1 MMSTPKLVVMHPT
14 VGSYRRPPGCA
25 LHLTHVE
32 KKVAEAVRPDPVA
45 LDDALLEENIGEPP
59 SQALSIEI
67 LFTAVGSL
75 PGLRG
80 CARLQELTLM
90 HARLTRVPPE
100 LQSVRHTLQRLSL
113 ANNEIGRIEH
123 LGGMVH
129 LHTLFLQENSLEVI
143 DGLGDC
149 VALQRLWLSANKIGA
164 LGDGLRPLHELRE
177 LWLQANPLQSAHEL
191 GALASLQVLSLAA
204 TEIASVDALEPLRG
218 LRSLYDLSFDDLMF
232 GAAPLADLPDYR
244 EAVLHTLQQVQLLDG
259 TAVAERERA
268 AADEAY
274 LQRALSFHQTVEQLK
289 GAHDESVALLE
300 RERQASAAKLRAMRT
315 AHGRAFAELRTAV
328 ERGLAATA
336 DEEAAFVAAH
346 DASLA
351 TLRGALEQLRARH
364 AAEEERLTSLH
375 RARAAAHRRRARRLA
390 RRHHAAAELRA
401 RVSDLLLQSD
411 GRLATDA
418 VPRADADAAF
428 VRARVETGGAP
439 PTAVTDDGD
448 GPISAP
454 PRRRMVFCDRVY
466 VAAADPTPPGA
477 KAAAAGADGG
487 RVELVVV
494 RGATP
499 AD

>member
-1 MMSTPKLVVMHPT
+1 MSTPKLVVMHPT

-90 HARLTRVPPE
+90 HARLARVPPE

-123 LGGMVH
+123 LDGMVH

-149 VALQRLWLSANKIGA
+149 VALQRLWLSANRISA

-232 GAAPLADLPDYR
+232 GAAPLADLSLRHWDQDDAHAYGGQHCAIREGYAAIGGKSPQLETTQAQGRLLVPGDKSRGPRISITARRAPSFTPIRSPGKNTVGYR
-244 EAVLHTLQQVQLLDG
+244 SRTSEKPRRTPAT
-259 TAVAERERA
+259 
-268 AADEAY
+268 
-274 LQRALSFHQTVEQLK
+274 
-289 GAHDESVALLE
+289 ESKPLP
-300 RERQASAAKLRAMRT
+300 
-315 AHGRAFAELRTAV
+315 F
-328 ERGLAATA
+328 
-336 DEEAAFVAAH
+336 
-346 DASLA
+346 
-351 TLRGALEQLRARH
+351 RARKT
-364 AAEEERLTSLH
+364 LVTS
-375 RARAAAHRRRARRLA
+375 RR
-390 RRHHAAAELRA
+390 
-401 RVSDLLLQSD
+401 
-411 GRLATDA
+411 T
-418 VPRADADAAF
+418 
-428 VRARVETGGAP
+428 
-439 PTAVTDDGD
+439 
-448 GPISAP
+448 ISMAKS
-454 PRRRMVFCDRVY
+454 
-466 VAAADPTPPGA
+466 ASTPPA
-477 KAAAAGADGG
+477 PNPCI
-487 RVELVVV
+487 RS
-494 RGATP
+494 
-499 AD
+499 